1 MHEITI
7 YKGSS
12 YMKPF
17 RIEDSQSI
25 RSNPFISASK
35 KSRLNENWCKK
46 KSYINPKVITFDLDE
61 TLGSF
66 GELYILWTN
75 IHTIFSSYNS
85 DDILFERLLDIYP
98 EFLRTGILNILKY
111 LYNKKLTGEC
121 SKVFL
126 YTNNQCYGSYNS
138 KWISFIIGYIHKKIC
153 SQKTILFDKIICAF
167 KINNQII
174 EPLRT
179 TNNKTYND
187 FIRCT
192 LLPRSAEICFID
204 NTYFSKMLHNRV
216 YYIQPRAYHHMLSQ
230 TEIINRFFTNYDSLN
245 LPRID
250 YQTIEK
256 WFSNNSIFEPPSLY
270 NYTNEKQISDMIVSK
285 KIMYHLKEFF
295 LLSTKGKKT
304 KKILLRLGKFTRK
317 VRTF

>member
-12 YMKPF
+12 Y
-17 RIEDSQSI
+17 I
-25 RSNPFISASK
+25 
-35 KSRLNENWCKK
+35 KK
-46 KSYINPKVITFDLDE
+46 KSHINPKVITFDLDE

-66 GELYILWTN
+66 GELYILWTG
-75 IHTIFSSYNS
+75 IRKISSLHNS
-85 DDILFERLLDIYP
+85 GDILFEKILDIYP

-111 LYNKKLTGEC
+111 LYNKKISGEC

-138 KWISFIIGYIHKKIC
+138 KWISFIIGYIHNKIC
-153 SQKTILFDKIICAF
+153 SQKPLLFDKIICAF

-187 FIRCT
+187 LIRCT
-192 LLPRSAEICFID
+192 ILPRSAEICFID
-204 NTYFSKMLHNRV
+204 NTFFSKMINNRV

-230 TEIINRFFTNYDSLN
+230 NEIIRRFMANYDVLN
-245 LPRID
+245 IPRID
-250 YQTIEK
+250 YAIIQQ
-256 WFSNNSIFEPPSLY
+256 WFSNNNEQPFY
-270 NYTNEKQISDMIVSK
+270 NDYSSEKQISDMIVSQ

-317 VRTF
+317 LRTSL